1 MAGTTLPPTWVVA
14 YDAWGFRTLPCE
26 YTPYVLAVRRRTA
39 DGETLDEE
47 GAVEVTVEFD
57 ENGIAC
63 VEDVEVRTTHGMV
76 VDPWRNVWAV
86 AFQPAIS
93 TPHVTISRAMTFD
106 ELDGGRW
113 ACECRGL
120 SHK

>member
-1 MAGTTLPPTWVVA
+1 MCVYGVPWARSQGTGAAGVAVAMAGTTLPPTWVVA

-76 VDPWRNVWAV
+76 VDPWRTCGPWHSSL
-86 AFQPAIS
+86 P
-93 TPHVTISRAMTFD
+93 SRLRT
-106 ELDGGRW
+106 
-113 ACECRGL
+113 
-120 SHK
+120 